1 MFIVILQ
8 MEEKGVENVNV
19 KNVLLEMRNY
29 RMGLIQTP
37 EQLRFSYI
45 VIIQGLKVDWN
56 AEDDVSFIAR
66 YVQVYS

>member
-45 VIIQGLKVDWN
+45 AIIQGLKVDWN

>member
-1 MFIVILQ
+1 MSLISAQ
-8 MEEKGVENVNV
+8 MKDKGVENVNV

-45 VIIQGLKVDWN
+45 VIIQGLKVDWDAKN
-56 AEDDVSFIAR
+56 NVSLN
-66 YVQVYS
+66 SS